1 MTLGEKIRT
10 IRKQK
15 GISQEALAA
24 MVYTKKQTISL
35 YEHDKLELK
44 VSVLLR
50 IAGALKVPVTTL
62 LEDTGEDE
70 LREDYYAIFDSIEA
84 SALVKAM
91 KPELRKVAIVQLRS
105 LATLESLWHKKS
117 IHP

>member
-35 YEHDKLELK
+35 YEQDKLELK
-44 VSVLLR
+44 VSVLTR
-50 IAGALKVPVTTL
+50 IASALKVPVTTL
-62 LEDTGEDE
+62 LEETEE
-70 LREDYYAIFDSIEA
+70 ERMLEDYYAKYDAIEA
-84 SALVKAM
+84 SALIKSM
-91 KPELRKVAIVQLRS
+91 RPELRKVAMVQLRA
-105 LATLESLWHKKS
+105 LVTLE
-117 IHP
+117 

>member
-35 YEHDKLELK
+35 YEQDKLELK
-44 VSVLLR
+44 VSVLMR
-50 IAGALKVPVTTL
+50 IASALKVPVTTL
-62 LEDTGEDE
+62 LEETEE
-70 LREDYYAIFDSIEA
+70 ERMLEDYYAEYDAIEA
-84 SALVKAM
+84 GALIKSM
-91 KPELRKVAIVQLRS
+91 RPDLRKVAMVQLRA
-105 LATLESLWHKKS
+105 LVTLE
-117 IHP
+117 